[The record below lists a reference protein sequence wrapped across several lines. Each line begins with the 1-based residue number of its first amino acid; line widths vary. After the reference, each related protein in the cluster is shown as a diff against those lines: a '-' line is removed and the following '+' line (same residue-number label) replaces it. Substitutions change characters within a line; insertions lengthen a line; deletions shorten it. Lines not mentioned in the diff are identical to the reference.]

1 MILLFLKK
9 GNYPELYKLVQCNHR
24 YQTMKEGGRLER
36 ETFESAVLLTLKML
50 RGPTSQGMQVPLEGE
65 ESKEMALPLESQK
78 ESSLLTQCL
87 AQ

>member
-78 ESSLLTQCL
+78 ES
-87 AQ
+87 

>member
-65 ESKEMALPLESQK
+65 ESKEMAVPLESQK